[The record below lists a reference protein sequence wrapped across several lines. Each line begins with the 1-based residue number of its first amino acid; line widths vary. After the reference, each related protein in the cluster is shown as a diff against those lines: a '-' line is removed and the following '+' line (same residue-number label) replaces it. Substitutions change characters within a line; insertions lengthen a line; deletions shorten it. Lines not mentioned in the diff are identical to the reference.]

1 MATSGSISAHAVAG
15 LWASAPLLEVLGPL
29 TGPAPEH
36 PTPAPPRFIGHDELA
51 AYWPAGLPAAIL
63 AASPELHLLRYKR
76 AKRGAVGSPNRRGRR
91 WVHPSHLNGAAHLGD
106 SVGGGT
112 HQGPSGALI
121 VDPRSSEWAVSPTLA
136 PFERVSVGG
145 FQRWWLAGSGACE
158 WPLTEWTDRGQ
169 HRPSR
174 NRKDVPRQFFR
185 LVLTAVID
193 GTRQPVSDPSETF
206 IATPWPNP
214 DWADV
219 SVQDHTEPFA
229 ARTRT
234 VTPRTLCRL
243 YIGGVTGAPRRGS
256 SL

>member
-1 MATSGSISAHAVAG
+1 MATSGSISAPAVAG

-145 FQRWWLAGSGACE
+145 TAHSLERGSTIRAPLGPWWVPPPTESPRWAAPLRCDGCTQR
-158 WPLTEWTDRGQ
+158 
-169 HRPSR
+169 RPR
-174 NRKDVPRQFFR
+174 RF
-185 LVLTAVID
+185 
-193 GTRQPVSDPSETF
+193 G
-206 IATPWPNP
+206 
-214 DWADV
+214 
-219 SVQDHTEPFA
+219 EP
-229 ARTRT
+229 T
-234 VTPRTLCRL
+234 
-243 YIGGVTGAPRRGS
+243 APRLAR
-256 SL
+256 L